1 MGDNDPRHKLL
12 YDAITARNEANALSI
27 ARSGVDV
34 NGVWDE
40 CTHLVWAIAEGLDD
54 VTACLLEHG
63 ADVDMTV
70 PGNSTPLG
78 VAVDVGRQDML
89 EFLVEE
95 WNAQLDVRTAS
106 GRAALYAAVVVGNLD
121 SVKCLVSRGCTID
134 AQDDCGNT
142 PLDCADQDHPEL
154 VQFLASASFLS
165 TKKDYHGLIELCGR
179 SSPFLDRRFA
189 LCMRTTF
196 MFCLV
201 QTKKIQNGGDV
212 APSDYA
218 GITLTSRIYDHEKDV
233 VRHILPYVGANQ
245 GAAYDQQVLHHKA
258 LLAISSQQQSNA
270 ELVQTIAELRQTNAS
285 QQQTISSQ
293 QLTNASQQ
301 QINASQQQTIA
312 ELTAALSSGD
322 GLASVQAC
330 KGE

>member
-1 MGDNDPRHKLL
+1 
-12 YDAITARNEANALSI
+12 
-27 ARSGVDV
+27 
-34 NGVWDE
+34 
-40 CTHLVWAIAEGLDD
+40 
-54 VTACLLEHG
+54 
-63 ADVDMTV
+63 
-70 PGNSTPLG
+70 
-78 VAVDVGRQDML
+78 
-89 EFLVEE
+89 
-95 WNAQLDVRTAS
+95 
-106 GRAALYAAVVVGNLD
+106 
-121 SVKCLVSRGCTID
+121 VKCLVSRGCTID

-201 QTKKIQNGGDV
+201 QTKKIQNGGD
-212 APSDYA
+212 YA
-218 GITLTSRIYDHEKDV
+218 GITLTSRIYDHEKGV
-233 VRHILPYVGANQ
+233 VRHILSYVGANQ
-245 GAAYDQQVLHHKA
+245 GAAYDQQVLYHKA

-312 ELTAALSSGD
+312 ELRQTITSQQQTNTSQQQTIAQLTAALSSGE
-322 GLASVQAC
+322 GGPAS
-330 KGE
+330 KRGRGE